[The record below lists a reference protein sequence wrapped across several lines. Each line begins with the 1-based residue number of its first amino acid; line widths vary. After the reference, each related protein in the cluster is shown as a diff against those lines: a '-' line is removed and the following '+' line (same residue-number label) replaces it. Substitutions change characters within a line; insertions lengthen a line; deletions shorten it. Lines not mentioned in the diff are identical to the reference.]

1 MCLSNESD
9 LVCLRRIITVFLK
22 AIPLMIT
29 KVRLSQI
36 ICFPFWKNSTKEHD
50 SNNRNVIYFLQVALN
65 CTKIPK
71 ENEHSETKQ
80 KNTYPKI
87 DPIMFLLTAD
97 KSLLLIASSNLCDT
111 SLILV
116 LSSLFGFI
124 NEDERA
130 TVRRPACAD
139 EEKGKKIII
148 ITNPSKISD
157 KKHHHQQQTF
167 SVPANHDLMNIHN
180 ASLGRT

>member
-1 MCLSNESD
+1 M
-9 LVCLRRIITVFLK
+9 
-22 AIPLMIT
+22 
-29 KVRLSQI
+29 
-36 ICFPFWKNSTKEHD
+36 
-50 SNNRNVIYFLQVALN
+50 
-65 CTKIPK
+65 
-71 ENEHSETKQ
+71 KQ
-80 KNTYPKI
+80 KHISQNRPNYVS
-87 DPIMFLLTAD
+87 LTAD
-97 KSLLLIASSNLCDT
+97 KSLLLIASYNLCDK

-139 EEKGKKIII
+139 EEKGKKKII

-157 KKHHHQQQTF
+157 NKHHHQQQTF

-180 ASLGRT
+180 ASLVEHKHLFFQNIFQKKVLQTYKHNNTHFTVLRRS